1 MKYRAFGK
9 TGLEVSEI
17 ILGAGNVSGLYT
29 GEDAET
35 QRQLLKQA
43 LEGGINWIDTAFR
56 YGKGKSEEALG
67 ELLPE
72 IDADPYISTKVGIE
86 PDELDDIPG
95 AIERA
100 LHGSLKRLR
109 RESVDLFQLHNRIGS
124 KVDGRLLTVEHVLG
138 KGGVAEGMKRMQ
150 EQGLTKFTGIT
161 ALGETP
167 CVRKV
172 IESGTFD
179 SAQVYCNMLNPSA
192 GLQMPPAWSG
202 QDFDN
207 LIGVCT
213 KNNVAVIVIRSF
225 AAGVLATDQRHGRE
239 SMITANTD
247 LDTELQKAQAVFEV
261 LGDEHGTRAQTAVR
275 FALSNPDIACIDVGV
290 ADSDQLDQALGA
302 VEKGPLPISALEQ
315 LGSLY
320 KTNFGLNT
328 P

>member
-1 MKYRAFGK
+1 MKYRQFGK
-9 TGLEVSEI
+9 TGLKVSEI

-72 IDADPYISTKVGIE
+72 VDADPYISTKVGVE

-124 KVDGRLLTVEHVLG
+124 KVDGRLLTVDHVLG
-138 KGGVAEGMKRMQ
+138 KGGVVEGMQRMQ

-167 CVRKV
+167 CVHEV
-172 IESGTFD
+172 IKSGAFD
-179 SAQVYCNMLNPSA
+179 SAQVYYNMLNPSA
-192 GLQMPPAWSG
+192 AQRMPSAWTG
-202 QDFDN
+202 QDFKEMISLCKAN
-207 LIGVCT
+207 G
-213 KNNVAVIVIRSF
+213 VAVIVIRSF
-225 AAGVLATDQRHGRE
+225 AAGVLATDKRHGRE
-239 SMITANTD
+239 SMITAHTD
-247 LDTELQKAQAVFEV
+247 LDEELRKAQAVFDV

-290 ADSDQLDQALGA
+290 ATQDQLGQALNA
-302 VEKGPLPISALEQ
+302 VENGPLPIKALDQ
-315 LGSLY
+315 LGSFY
-320 KTNFGLNT
+320 KTNFGQK
-328 P
+328 

>member
-9 TGLEVSEI
+9 TGLKVSEI

-29 GEDAET
+29 GDDAET
-35 QRQLLKQA
+35 QRDLLKRS

-72 IDADPYISTKVGIE
+72 LDADPHISTKVGIE

-95 AIERA
+95 AIERG

-124 KVDGRLLTVEHVLG
+124 KVDGRVLTVEHVLG
-138 KGGVAEGMKRMQ
+138 KGGVVEGMQRMKD
-150 EQGLTKFTGIT
+150 QGLTKFSGIT

-167 CVRKV
+167 CVHEV
-172 IESGTFD
+172 INSGAFD
-179 SAQVYCNMLNPSA
+179 SAQVYYNILNPSA
-192 GLQMPPAWSG
+192 GQDMPAAWTG
-202 QDFDN
+202 QNFEN
-207 LIGVCT
+207 LIGACI
-213 KNNVAVIVIRSF
+213 KNDVAVIVIRSF

-239 SMITANTD
+239 SMIIANTD
-247 LDTELQKAQAVFEV
+247 LDTEIQKASAVFDV
-261 LGDEHGTRAQTAVR
+261 LGDKHGTRAQTAVR
-275 FALSNPDIACIDVGV
+275 FALSNPNIACIDVGV
-290 ADSDQLDQALGA
+290 ANMDQLEQALGA
-302 VEKGPLPISALEQ
+302 VDGGALPESAINQ

-320 KTNFGLNT
+320 KTNFNLQ
-328 P
+328 

>member
-1 MKYRAFGK
+1 MKYRQFGQ
-9 TGLEVSEI
+9 TGIEVSEI

-35 QRQLLKQA
+35 QRQLLKRA
-43 LEGGINWIDTAFR
+43 LDGGINWIDTAFR

-72 IDADPYISTKVGIE
+72 IDADPYVSTKVGIE
-86 PDELDDIPG
+86 PDELNDIPG

-138 KGGVAEGMKRMQ
+138 KGGVAEGMQRMKD
-150 EQGLTKFTGIT
+150 QGLTKFSGIT

-167 CVRKV
+167 CVHEV
-172 IESGTFD
+172 IESGAFD
-179 SAQVYCNMLNPSA
+179 SAQVYYNMLNPSA
-192 GLQMPPAWSG
+192 GQQMPAAWTG
-202 QDFDN
+202 QNFDDM
-207 LIGVCT
+207 IGAC
-213 KNNVAVIVIRSF
+213 KKHNVAVIVIRSF
-225 AAGVLATDQRHGRE
+225 AAGVLATDKRHGRE
-239 SMITANTD
+239 SMITADTD
-247 LDTELQKAQAVFEV
+247 IDSEIQKAQAVFDV
-261 LGDEHGTRAQTAVR
+261 LGGEHGTRAQTAVR

-290 ADSDQLDQALGA
+290 ASMDQLDQALGA
-302 VEKGPLPISALEQ
+302 VDRGALPKPAIEQ

-320 KTNFGLNT
+320 KTNFGRN
-328 P
+328 

>member
-1 MKYRAFGK
+1 MKYRVFGK

-29 GEDAET
+29 GGDAET
-35 QRQLLKQA
+35 QRNLLKRS

-95 AIERA
+95 AIERG

-124 KVDGRLLTVEHVLG
+124 KVDGRVLTVEHVLG
-138 KGGVAEGMKRMQ
+138 KGGVVEGMQRMKD
-150 EQGLTKFTGIT
+150 QGLTKFSGIT
-161 ALGETP
+161 AMGETS
-167 CVRKV
+167 CVHEV
-172 IESGTFD
+172 VESGSFD
-179 SAQVYCNMLNPSA
+179 SAQVYYNILNPSA
-192 GLQMPPAWSG
+192 GQGMPPAWTG
-202 QDFDN
+202 QNFDN
-207 LIGVCT
+207 LIGACK
-213 KNNVAVIVIRSF
+213 KNSVAVIVIRSF

-239 SMITANTD
+239 SMIVA
-247 LDTELQKAQAVFEV
+247 DTKLEDEIQKASAVFDV
-261 LGDEHGTRAQTAVR
+261 FGDEHGTRAQTAVR

-290 ADSDQLDQALGA
+290 ANMDQLEQALGA
-302 VEKGPLPISALEQ
+302 VDWGALPGEALTQ
-315 LGSLY
+315 LSVLNE
-320 KTNFGLNT
+320 TNFGLV
-328 P
+328 